1 MWIKEKSDAHV
12 LCIGHVLVCV
22 LYVYACLMHSWC
34 VFAFMHLMCCWCV
47 SKCVLSTHSM
57 WISWIFAMV
66 LMSIPC
72 SRHISHVVDVYP
84 MHTWALTPP
93 AHAPMCGCVHRCRFP
108 YFLCEESLKQ
118 GRGVYADACG
128 HTSVSPMYDNA
139 CGWLLG
145 I

>member
-1 MWIKEKSDAHV
+1 MWIREKYDVHV
-12 LCIGHVLVCV
+12 RCIWHVLVCV
-22 LYVYACLMHSWC
+22 LYVYDCLMHSWC

-72 SRHISHVVDVYP
+72 SRYIAHVVDVYP
-84 MHTWALTPP
+84 MHTWALRPLHMLP
-93 AHAPMCGCVHRCRFP
+93 CVAVSIGADSP
-108 YFLCEESLKQ
+108 TFLCEESLKQ
-118 GRGVYADACG
+118 SRGVYADACG
-128 HTSVSPMYDNA
+128 HTSISPMYDNA
-139 CGWLLG
+139 CGWLPG